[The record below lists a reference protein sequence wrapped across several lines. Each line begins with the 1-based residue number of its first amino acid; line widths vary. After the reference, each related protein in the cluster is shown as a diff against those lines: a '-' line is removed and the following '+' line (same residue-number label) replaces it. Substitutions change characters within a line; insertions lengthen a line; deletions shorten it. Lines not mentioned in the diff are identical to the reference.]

1 MATTNVTAGLQGVI
15 SKLGFNTTWSNMRN
29 ATSGDSAT
37 TYSSATNVS
46 GAISAEFESGRFGS
60 FGGIARTYLFFD
72 IEDAGVTTNITG
84 LSLQV
89 PGVSTNSSSVIPIEG
104 TAWGGSGGTTSLT
117 NAMFNDLNFNRA
129 YASSTSNWST
139 SGNNTFSLNNNAIS
153 DANSD
158 GYLNVVL
165 LNASNDYPNVAPFA
179 LSVNSGVRF
188 KNGSQPIRLVVTHA
202 DAGYGNEVIGVSAA
216 NINRVLDV
224 PKANI
229 SRVIGVP

>member
-1 MATTNVTAGLQGVI
+1 MATTDVTASLQGIV
-15 SKLGFNTTWSNMRN
+15 SKIGFGTTWSAMRN

-37 TYSSATNVS
+37 TYTSATNVG

-84 LSLQV
+84 LSLKV
-89 PGVSTNSSSVIPIEG
+89 PGVSNNSSSVIPIEG
-104 TAWGGSGGTTSLT
+104 TAWGGSGGTTTLT

-129 YASSTSNWST
+129 YATSTSNWST
-139 SGNNTFSLNNNAIS
+139 SGYNTFSLNNNAIS

-165 LNASNDYPNVAPFA
+165 LNASNDYPNVSPFA
-179 LSVNSGVRF
+179 LSVSAGVRF
-188 KNGSQPIRLVVTHA
+188 KNNSQPIELVVTHA
-202 DAGYGNEVIGVSAA
+202 DAGYGNEVNGVSGA
-216 NINRVLDV
+216 NINRVIAV

-229 SRVIGVP
+229 ARVIGVP

>member
-1 MATTNVTAGLQGVI
+1 MATTNVTASLQGII
-15 SKLGFNTTWSNMRN
+15 SKIGFNTTWSAMRN
-29 ATSGDSAT
+29 ATSGDST
-37 TYSSATNVS
+37 STYTSATNVA
-46 GAISAEFESGRFGS
+46 GAITAEFESGRFGS

-72 IEDAGVTTNITG
+72 LDSISTTITG
-84 LSLQV
+84 LSLQI
-89 PGVSTNSSSVIPIEG
+89 PGVSNNTSSVIPIEG
-104 TAWGGSGGTTSLT
+104 TAWGGGGGTTSLT

-129 YASSTSNWST
+129 YATSTSNWST
-139 SGNNTFSLNNNAIS
+139 SGNNVFTLNNNAIS

-165 LNASNDYPNVAPFA
+165 LNASNDYPNISPFA

-202 DAGYGNEVIGVSAA
+202 DAGYGNEVNGVAAA

-224 PKANI
+224 PIANVA
-229 SRVIGVP
+229 RVIGVP

>member
-1 MATTNVTAGLQGVI
+1 MATTNVTASLQGII
-15 SKLGFNTTWSNMRN
+15 SKIGFNTTWSAMRN
-29 ATSGDSAT
+29 ATSGDST
-37 TYSSATNVS
+37 STYTSATNVA
-46 GAISAEFESGRFGS
+46 GAITAEFESGRFGS

-72 IEDAGVTTNITG
+72 LDSISTTITG
-84 LSLQV
+84 LSLQI
-89 PGVSTNSSSVIPIEG
+89 PGVSNNTSSVIPIEG
-104 TAWGGSGGTTSLT
+104 TAWGGGGGTTSLT

-139 SGNNTFSLNNNAIS
+139 SGNNVFTLNNNAIS

-165 LNASNDYPNVAPFA
+165 LNASNDYPNISPFA

-202 DAGYGNEVIGVSAA
+202 DAGYGNEVNGVAAA

-224 PKANI
+224 PIAYVA
-229 SRVIGVP
+229 RVIGVP

>member
-1 MATTNVTAGLQGVI
+1 MATTNVTASLQGII
-15 SKLGFNTTWSNMRN
+15 SKIGFNTTWSAMRN
-29 ATSGDSAT
+29 ATSGNTSI
-37 TYSSATNVS
+37 TYTSATNQS
-46 GAISAEFESGRFGS
+46 GAITAEFESGRFGS

-72 IEDAGVTTNITG
+72 LDSISTTITG
-84 LSLQV
+84 LSLQI
-89 PGVSTNSSSVIPIEG
+89 PGVSNNTSSVIPIEG
-104 TAWGGSGGTTSLT
+104 TAWGGGGGTTSLT

-139 SGNNTFSLNNNAIS
+139 SGNNVFTLNNNAIS

-165 LNASNDYPNVAPFA
+165 LNASNDYPNISPFA

-202 DAGYGNEVIGVSAA
+202 DAGYGNEVNGVAAA

-224 PKANI
+224 PIANVA
-229 SRVIGVP
+229 RVIGVP

>member
-1 MATTNVTAGLQGVI
+1 MATTNVTASLQGII
-15 SKLGFNTTWSNMRN
+15 SKIGFNTTWSAMRN
-29 ATSGDSAT
+29 ATSGDST
-37 TYSSATNVS
+37 STYTSATNVA
-46 GAISAEFESGRFGS
+46 GAITAEFESGRFGS

-72 IEDAGVTTNITG
+72 LDSISTTITG
-84 LSLQV
+84 LSLQI
-89 PGVSTNSSSVIPIEG
+89 PGVSNNTSSVIPIEG
-104 TAWGGSGGTTSLT
+104 TAWGGGGGTTSLT

-139 SGNNTFSLNNNAIS
+139 SGNNVFTLNNNAIS

-165 LNASNDYPNVAPFA
+165 LNASNDYPNVSPFA

-202 DAGYGNEVIGVSAA
+202 DAGYGNEVNGVAAA

-224 PKANI
+224 PIANVA
-229 SRVIGVP
+229 RVIGVP

>member
-1 MATTNVTAGLQGVI
+1 MATTNVTASLQGII
-15 SKLGFNTTWSNMRN
+15 SKIGFNTTWSAMRN
-29 ATSGDSAT
+29 ATSGDST
-37 TYSSATNVS
+37 STYTSATNVA
-46 GAISAEFESGRFGS
+46 GAITAEFESGRFGS

-72 IEDAGVTTNITG
+72 LDSISTTITG
-84 LSLQV
+84 LSLQI
-89 PGVSTNSSSVIPIEG
+89 PGVSNNTSSVIPIEG
-104 TAWGGSGGTTSLT
+104 TAWGGGGGTTSLT
-117 NAMFNDLNFNRA
+117 NAMFNELNFNRA

-139 SGNNTFSLNNNAIS
+139 SGNNVFTLNNNAIS

-165 LNASNDYPNVAPFA
+165 LNASNDYPNISPFA

-202 DAGYGNEVIGVSAA
+202 DAGYGNEVNGVAAA

-224 PKANI
+224 PIANVA
-229 SRVIGVP
+229 RVIGVP

>member
-1 MATTNVTAGLQGVI
+1 MATTNVTASLQGII
-15 SKLGFNTTWSNMRN
+15 SKIGFNTTWSAMRN
-29 ATSGDSAT
+29 ATSGDST
-37 TYSSATNVS
+37 STYTSATNVA
-46 GAISAEFESGRFGS
+46 GAITAEFESGRFGS

-72 IEDAGVTTNITG
+72 LDSISTTITG
-84 LSLQV
+84 LSLQI
-89 PGVSTNSSSVIPIEG
+89 PGVSNNTSSVIPIEG
-104 TAWGGSGGTTSLT
+104 TAWGGGGGTTSLT

-139 SGNNTFSLNNNAIS
+139 SGNNVFTLNNNAIS

-165 LNASNDYPNVAPFA
+165 LNASNDYPNISPFA

-202 DAGYGNEVIGVSAA
+202 DAGYGNEVNGVAAA

-224 PKANI
+224 PIADVA
-229 SRVIGVP
+229 RVIGVP

>member
-1 MATTNVTAGLQGVI
+1 MATTNVTASLQGII
-15 SKLGFNTTWSNMRN
+15 SKIGFNTTWSAMRN
-29 ATSGDSAT
+29 ATSGDST
-37 TYSSATNVS
+37 STYTSATNVA
-46 GAISAEFESGRFGS
+46 GAITAEFESGRFGS

-72 IEDAGVTTNITG
+72 LDSISTTITG
-84 LSLQV
+84 LSLQI
-89 PGVSTNSSSVIPIEG
+89 PGVSNNTSSVIPIEG
-104 TAWGGSGGTTSLT
+104 TAWGGGGGTTSLT

-129 YASSTSNWST
+129 YASSPSNWST
-139 SGNNTFSLNNNAIS
+139 SGNNVFTLNNNAIS

-165 LNASNDYPNVAPFA
+165 LNASNDYPNISPFA

-202 DAGYGNEVIGVSAA
+202 DAGYGNEVNGVAAA

-224 PKANI
+224 PIANVA
-229 SRVIGVP
+229 RVIGVP

>member
-1 MATTNVTAGLQGVI
+1 MATTNVTASLQGII
-15 SKLGFNTTWSNMRN
+15 SKIGFNTTWSAMRN
-29 ATSGDSAT
+29 ATSGDST
-37 TYSSATNVS
+37 STYTSATNVA
-46 GAISAEFESGRFGS
+46 GAITAEFESGRFGS

-72 IEDAGVTTNITG
+72 LDSISTTITG
-84 LSLQV
+84 LSLQI
-89 PGVSTNSSSVIPIEG
+89 PGVSNNSSSVIPIEG
-104 TAWGGSGGTTSLT
+104 TAWGGGGGTTSLT

-139 SGNNTFSLNNNAIS
+139 SGNNVFTLNNNAIS

-165 LNASNDYPNVAPFA
+165 LNASNDYPNISPFA

-202 DAGYGNEVIGVSAA
+202 DAGYGNEVNGVAAA

-224 PKANI
+224 PIADVA
-229 SRVIGVP
+229 RVIGVP

>member
-1 MATTNVTAGLQGVI
+1 MATTNVTASLQGII
-15 SKLGFNTTWSNMRN
+15 SKIGFNTTWSAMRN
-29 ATSGDSAT
+29 ATSGDST
-37 TYSSATNVS
+37 STYTSATNVA
-46 GAISAEFESGRFGS
+46 GAITAEFESGRFGS

-72 IEDAGVTTNITG
+72 LDSISTTITG
-84 LSLQV
+84 LSLQI
-89 PGVSTNSSSVIPIEG
+89 PGVSNNTSSVIPIEG
-104 TAWGGSGGTTSLT
+104 TAWGGGGGTTSLT

-139 SGNNTFSLNNNAIS
+139 SGNNVFTLNNNAIS

-165 LNASNDYPNVAPFA
+165 LNASNDYPNISPFA

-202 DAGYGNEVIGVSAA
+202 DAGYGNEVNGVAAA

-224 PKANI
+224 PIANVA
-229 SRVIGVP
+229 RVIGVP

>member
-1 MATTNVTAGLQGVI
+1 MATTNVTASLQGII
-15 SKLGFNTTWSNMRN
+15 SKIGFNTTWSAMRN
-29 ATSGDSAT
+29 ATSGDST
-37 TYSSATNVS
+37 STYTSATNVA
-46 GAISAEFESGRFGS
+46 GAITAEFESGRFGS

-72 IEDAGVTTNITG
+72 LDSISTTITG
-84 LSLQV
+84 LSLQI
-89 PGVSTNSSSVIPIEG
+89 PGVSNNTSSVIPIEG
-104 TAWGGSGGTTSLT
+104 TAWGGGGGTTSLT

-139 SGNNTFSLNNNAIS
+139 SGNNVFTLNNNAIS

-165 LNASNDYPNVAPFA
+165 LNASNDYPNISPFA

-202 DAGYGNEVIGVSAA
+202 DAGYGNEVNGVAAA
-216 NINRVLDV
+216 NINIVLDV
-224 PKANI
+224 PIAKLA
-229 SRVIGVP
+229 RVIGVP

>member
-1 MATTNVTAGLQGVI
+1 MATTNVTASLQGIV
-15 SKLGFNTTWSNMRN
+15 SKIGFGTTWSAIRN

-37 TYSSATNVS
+37 TYTSATNVG

-72 IEDAGVTTNITG
+72 LSSISTTITG

-89 PGVSTNSSSVIPIEG
+89 PGVSNNSSSVIPIEG
-104 TAWGGSGGTTSLT
+104 TAWGGGGGTTSLT

-139 SGNNTFSLNNNAIS
+139 SGNNVFTLNNNAIS

-158 GYLNVVL
+158 SYLNVVL
-165 LNASNDYPNVAPFA
+165 LNASNDYPNVSPFA
-179 LSVNSGVRF
+179 LSVSSGVRF

-202 DAGYGNEVIGVSAA
+202 DAGYGNEVNGVAAA

-224 PKANI
+224 PIADVA
-229 SRVIGVP
+229 RVIGVP

>member
-1 MATTNVTAGLQGVI
+1 MATTNVTASLQGII
-15 SKLGFNTTWSNMRN
+15 SKIGFNTTWSAMRN

-37 TYSSATNVS
+37 TYTSATNVG

-72 IEDAGVTTNITG
+72 LDSISTTITG
-84 LSLQV
+84 LSLQI
-89 PGVSTNSSSVIPIEG
+89 PGVSNNTSSVIPIEG
-104 TAWGGSGGTTSLT
+104 TAWGGGGGTTSLT

-139 SGNNTFSLNNNAIS
+139 SGNNVFTLNNNAIS

-165 LNASNDYPNVAPFA
+165 LNASNDYPNISPFA

-202 DAGYGNEVIGVSAA
+202 DAGYGNEVNGVAAA

-224 PKANI
+224 PIANVA
-229 SRVIGVP
+229 RVIGVP

>member
-1 MATTNVTAGLQGVI
+1 MATTNVTASLQGII
-15 SKLGFNTTWSNMRN
+15 SKIGFNTTWSAMRN
-29 ATSGDSAT
+29 ATSGDST
-37 TYSSATNVS
+37 STYTSATNVA
-46 GAISAEFESGRFGS
+46 GAITAEFESGRFGS

-72 IEDAGVTTNITG
+72 LDSISTTITG
-84 LSLQV
+84 LSLQI
-89 PGVSTNSSSVIPIEG
+89 PGVSNNTSSVIPIEG
-104 TAWGGSGGTTSLT
+104 TAWGGGGGTTSLT

-139 SGNNTFSLNNNAIS
+139 SGNNVFTLNNNAIS

-165 LNASNDYPNVAPFA
+165 LNASNDYPNISPFA

-202 DAGYGNEVIGVSAA
+202 AAGYGNEVNGVAAA
-216 NINRVLDV
+216 NINRVRDV
-224 PKANI
+224 PIANVA
-229 SRVIGVP
+229 RVIGVP